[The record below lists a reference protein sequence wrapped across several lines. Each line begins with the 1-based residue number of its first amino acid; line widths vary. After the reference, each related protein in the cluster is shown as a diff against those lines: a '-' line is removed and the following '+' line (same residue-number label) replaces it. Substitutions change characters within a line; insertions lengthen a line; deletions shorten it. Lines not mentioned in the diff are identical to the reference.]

1 MPTFSLP
8 RPSVRFALPSLLALI
23 ALIFSTMALAQ
34 TTISTG
40 SIVGTVTDNS
50 GAVVPNAKV
59 TITGSTGQ
67 TIHDVTNGNGNYSS
81 GALIPGAYTIRV
93 EAKGFKTAQ
102 LPVDVQVANA
112 ANGNVKLEIGQE
124 STVVEVQGSE
134 IQVNTEQATVQG
146 VLTADQ
152 IENLPVNGRNFL
164 DLAQLEPGV
173 QIQDGQNFDP
183 TKAGYSSISF
193 GGRFGRTARIE
204 VDGVDVSDETVG
216 TTTTDI
222 PASGIQEFQ
231 IGQASLD
238 MSTELTS
245 SGSINVTT
253 KSGSNA
259 IHGEAFGQFR
269 DYRVGAADLPGGTN
283 PYSQRSQYGGD
294 LGGPIIKNRLFFF
307 LDGERTPQNTQAT
320 VPISAPF
327 QAFSGS
333 FSDPFREDNL
343 LGRLDYQLTK
353 SARLFYR
360 YSYFKNLLGA
370 TFGFGYSLYDNKNI
384 TRNDVVGVDFNTGA
398 FTHSIRFSFLKFQN
412 QIVDATT
419 GNASLPF
426 DNLGAE
432 IFMGATGLVAGPN
445 LLAPQSTPQS
455 DHEFKYDGSRIL
467 GAHVIRYGATW
478 NHLQGGGFASF
489 FKNGPQVISQVTTAE
504 STPGTGTADNSWL
517 PIGPTNPNGCPL
529 PGPTGPCFPGGYT
542 NPLNYPADGGYTL
555 GNGLGFSTS
564 KAALGFPAGGLGPDN
579 RILLYLGDSW
589 RIKSNFTLTYGLR
602 YERDTGRTDSQYA
615 PIPQLSAL
623 LPGLGNAVTQ
633 PNKNFGPDLG
643 FAWDPMKNG
652 KTAIR
657 GGIGLFWENA
667 IWNNVLFDG
676 PYREPTGAFAQ
687 FPGPCAAA
695 GSPSTLQTSTGPI
708 QPSAAVC
715 GTSAGF
721 PLIGN
726 AVPAVIALQQAYQA
740 ASPLNLQQPNP
751 SYAGQY
757 LTDCAGG
764 TNCFF
769 QPGTNLF
776 NPNYRSPR
784 SVVMN
789 IGIQRQ
795 LHPGMILSVDY
806 IRNVQTHFL
815 LGVDQN
821 HAGDISHFN
830 PSGANA
836 AIAATIA
843 NCGGGVTTV
852 GQTYSAPCATDPST
866 GTSDGGT
873 YVPRPATIADYAG
886 QGLGSSADMGG
897 NSCIAAVGHPCAFG
911 GINPIAPPLNFLSP
925 VGRSVYNGL
934 QTKWTENIKAPFRGA
949 KDLNFQVSYALSK
962 FDNSGG
968 GVGAGA
974 TVTAAAGDQDFIVPA
989 LDNANVNRYFGPS
1002 TLDRTHQLSFGGY
1015 VDLRGGF
1022 QVGIISHFYSPLSI
1036 TATVPNTGLGA
1047 GEIFRTDF
1055 TGSGVTQD
1063 PLPGTHVGS
1072 FDRGLNAGNLNNA
1085 ISNYNAQVAAGAL
1098 TPAGNVL
1105 VQQGLM
1111 TQADLIAL
1119 GGTYS
1124 GGVPLALAPSDQV
1137 NYPWLK
1143 AFDTTIA
1150 WSHSF
1155 FDGRLTIK
1163 PGVGFYNVMNFA
1175 NFDLPTSMMSGLLTG
1190 STGAINGTNYAGQL
1204 VNRVGVGTGVYALG
1218 SPRQTEFSLKIVF

>member
-1 MPTFSLP
+1 
-8 RPSVRFALPSLLALI
+8 LLISSI
-23 ALIFSTMALAQ
+23 AVAQ
-34 TTISTG
+34 TSIATG
-40 SIVGTVTDNS
+40 SIQGNVTDAT
-50 GAVVPNAKV
+50 GALLPNAKV
-59 TITGSTGQ
+59 TVTGPTGQ
-67 TIHDVTNGNGNYSS
+67 TLHATTNASGEYSL
-81 GALIPGAYTIRV
+81 GALIPGAYAVRI

-102 LPVDVQVANA
+102 LAMEVRVDNA
-112 ANGNVKLEIGQE
+112 ANGSVKLEIGQE
-124 STVVEVQGSE
+124 STVVEVQASE
-134 IQVNTEQATVQG
+134 VQVNTEQATVQG
-146 VLTADQ
+146 VLTASQ

-193 GGRFGRTARIE
+193 GGRYGRTARIE

-245 SGSINVTT
+245 SGSVNVTT
-253 KSGSNA
+253 KSGTNG

-269 DYRVGAADLPGGTN
+269 DYRVGWAALPGGAS

-294 LGGPIIKNRLFFF
+294 LGGPIIKNKAFFF
-307 LDGERTPQNTQAT
+307 LDGERTTQNTQT
-320 VPISAPF
+320 PVPISAPF
-327 QAFSGS
+327 QAYSGN

-353 SARLFYR
+353 SARAFYR
-360 YSYFKNLLGA
+360 FSYFKNLLGA

-384 TRNDVVGVDFNTGA
+384 TRNHVVGVDFNTGA

-426 DNLGAE
+426 DDLGAE
-432 IFMGATGLVAGPN
+432 IFMGATGLTAGPN

-455 DHEFKYDGSRIL
+455 DHEVKYDGSRIL
-467 GAHVIRYGATW
+467 GSHIIRYGATF

-489 FKNGPQVISQVTTAE
+489 FKNGPQVISQVTTADIAAAA
-504 STPGTGTADNSWL
+504 S
-517 PIGPTNPNGCPL
+517 GP
-529 PGPTGPCFPGGYT
+529 FPGGSG

-589 RIKSNFTLTYGLR
+589 KIKSNFTLTYGLR
-602 YERDTGRTDSQYA
+602 YERDTGRTDNQYPA
-615 PIPQLSAL
+615 IPELSAL
-623 LPGLGNAVTQ
+623 IPGLGNPVNQ

-652 KTAIR
+652 KTSIR

-676 PYREPTGAFAQ
+676 PFREATGAFAQ
-687 FPGPCAAA
+687 FPSPCAAA

-708 QPSAAVC
+708 TPSAAVC

-726 AVPAVIALQQAYQA
+726 AVPAVIALSKQYQA
-740 ASPLNLQQPNP
+740 ASPLDLQQPNP

-757 LTDCAGG
+757 LTGCADGS
-764 TNCFF
+764 NCFF
-769 QPGTNLF
+769 QSGTNMF
-776 NPNYRSPR
+776 DPNYRSPR

-789 IGIQRQ
+789 IGVQREI
-795 LHPGMILSVDY
+795 HPGMVLSVDF

-821 HAGDISHFN
+821 HAGDMRYFN
-830 PSGANA
+830 ATGAA
-836 AIAATIA
+836 AAVAATIA
-843 NCGGGVTTV
+843 NCGNGTGA
-852 GQTYSAPCATDPST
+852 GLAGTYNANCALDPSN
-866 GTSDGGT
+866 GTNDSGT
-873 YVPRPATIADYAG
+873 YGTAANPARTATIADFAG

-897 NSCIAAVGHPCAFG
+897 SSCLAAVGHPCAFG
-911 GINPIAPPLNFLSP
+911 GINPLAPPLTFLSP

-934 QTKWTENIKAPFRGA
+934 QAKWIDNVKAPFRGA
-949 KDLNFQVSYALSK
+949 KDLNFQISYALSN
-962 FDNSGG
+962 FNNSGG

-974 TVTAAAGDQDFIVPA
+974 VVTAAAADQDFIVPA
-989 LDNANVNRYFGPS
+989 LDNQNVNRYFGPS
-1002 TLDRTHQLSFGGY
+1002 TLDRTHQLSFGGF
-1015 VDLRGGF
+1015 VDLRGGL
-1022 QVGIISHFYSPLSI
+1022 QIGVMSHFYSPLAI
-1036 TATVPNTGLGA
+1036 TPTVPNTGLGA

-1072 FDRGLNAGNLNNA
+1072 FDRNLNAESLNGA
-1085 ISNYNAQVAAGAL
+1085 ISSFNNLVAANTL
-1098 TPAGNVL
+1098 TPAANVL
-1105 VQQGLM
+1105 VQQKVM
-1111 TQADLIAL
+1111 TQNDLIAL
-1119 GGTYS
+1119 GGVYN
-1124 GGVPLALAPSDQV
+1124 GGTTLPLAPFDQV

-1143 AFDTTIA
+1143 AFDATVA

-1163 PGVGFYNVMNFA
+1163 PGVGFFNLPNFA
-1175 NFDLPTSMMSGLLTG
+1175 NFDLPASMMSGLLTG
-1190 STGAINGTNYAGQL
+1190 STGSINGTNYAGQL
-1204 VNRVGVGTGVYALG
+1204 VNRVGVGTGVYTLG
-1218 SPRQTEFSLKIVF
+1218 SPRETEFSLKIVF